1 MNRFLPCLSVRIS
14 HRRCEQ
20 RHTNL
25 RNAGW
30 FLGCVF
36 CFHCLIIHIFFWKC
50 HHQFIQWEKELIY
63 ILFTM
68 FNESLSLFPSASPWK
83 LSLQATAHFPTDWA
97 VIGLCLT
104 AGNSS
109 GTHDKALPQLLTA
122 SSVASWDSRRKSI
135 TCTWVTYSV
144 TSWITWPNNLGD
156 QIFRSSLHL
165 KLFEILY
172 FQMFLIFCYGEKYC
186 CFFQFLQVD
195 STFQLIF
202 VTYSLCENWENKSG
216 NACSHL
222 YYVVLCAHVC
232 VYFNCLICL
241 FIA

>member
-68 FNESLSLFPSASPWK
+68 FNESPPSSPLLLPGNYLFKPQHTFPLTEQSLGCASLLGTAQKHVTRLYLSFL
-83 LSLQATAHFPTDWA
+83 
-97 VIGLCLT
+97 
-104 AGNSS
+104 
-109 GTHDKALPQLLTA
+109 LPHQLLLESQGGKVSPA
-122 SSVASWDSRRKSI
+122 PEWRIQWPPESRDLI
-135 TCTWVTYSV
+135 T
-144 TSWITWPNNLGD
+144 LGIKFSD
-156 QIFRSSLHL
+156 LLFILSFLESNIFR
-165 KLFEILY
+165 
-172 FQMFLIFCYGEKYC
+172 
-186 CFFQFLQVD
+186 
-195 STFQLIF
+195 
-202 VTYSLCENWENKSG
+202 
-216 NACSHL
+216 CS
-222 YYVVLCAHVC
+222 
-232 VYFNCLICL
+232 
-241 FIA
+241 

>member
-97 VIGLCLT
+97 VIVLCLT

-165 KLFEILY
+165 KLFGI
-172 FQMFLIFCYGEKYC
+172 
-186 CFFQFLQVD
+186 
-195 STFQLIF
+195 
-202 VTYSLCENWENKSG
+202 
-216 NACSHL
+216 
-222 YYVVLCAHVC
+222 
-232 VYFNCLICL
+232 
-241 FIA
+241 